1 MIDFKKVSKV
11 YKRND
16 GEVKALDRV
25 SLQIPKGE
33 IYGIIGYS
41 GAGKSTLI
49 RLINYLEEPTDGV
62 VSVDGVDLSVYTVD
76 ELRKTRQQIGMI
88 FQHFNLL
95 ESKTIFDNI
104 ALPLILA
111 NFDKKRIAERVYEL
125 LDFVGLREKAKSY
138 PNELSGGQKQRIGI
152 ARALAL
158 NPSILLCDEATSALD
173 PETTESI
180 LRLLKRINEEYG
192 ITIVMVTH
200 EMGIIQKICHQVA
213 VMEDGQVI
221 ENGDV
226 IEVFGAPQHPSTKD
240 FVKMIIDDKVPE
252 NIQRKAAKKGTRLFT
267 FAYEEQR
274 LNQAIQQAIRRF
286 PCDFNL
292 VFSSLND
299 IKEQT
304 LGFVTYELSG
314 DDVEVNQAIEFFK
327 NEGHQIKEVM
337 LDV

>member
-1 MIDFKKVSKV
+1 
-11 YKRND
+11 
-16 GEVKALDRV
+16 
-25 SLQIPKGE
+25 
-33 IYGIIGYS
+33 
-41 GAGKSTLI
+41 
-49 RLINYLEEPTDGV
+49 
-62 VSVDGVDLSVYTVD
+62 
-76 ELRKTRQQIGMI
+76 
-88 FQHFNLL
+88 
-95 ESKTIFDNI
+95 
-104 ALPLILA
+104 
-111 NFDKKRIAERVYEL
+111 
-125 LDFVGLREKAKSY
+125 
-138 PNELSGGQKQRIGI
+138 
-152 ARALAL
+152 
-158 NPSILLCDEATSALD
+158 
-173 PETTESI
+173 
-180 LRLLKRINEEYG
+180 
-192 ITIVMVTH
+192 
-200 EMGIIQKICHQVA
+200 
-213 VMEDGQVI
+213 QVI

-327 NEGHQIKEVM
+327 NEGHQIKE
-337 LDV
+337 